1 MKPWF
6 LMLAPLIATPAFAH
20 AMLEQANPAAGA
32 VLNKAPKEIVL
43 RFSEP
48 LEGAFSSVALKGP
61 DGAIVATTSHAS
73 DRTMRTA
80 LKALAPGKYRVTWRA
95 VSVDTHHSEG
105 SFTFT
110 IKP

>member
-1 MKPWF
+1 MKSWF
-6 LMLAPLIATPAFAH
+6 PILASLIASPAFAH
-20 AMLEQANPAAGA
+20 AMLEQANPVAGA
-32 VLNKAPKEIVL
+32 VLNKPPKEIVL

-48 LEGAFSSVALKGP
+48 LEGAFSSMTLKGP
-61 DGAIVATTSHAS
+61 DGSVVATTSHAS
-73 DRTMRTA
+73 DRTMRTS

-105 SFTFT
+105 SYTFT